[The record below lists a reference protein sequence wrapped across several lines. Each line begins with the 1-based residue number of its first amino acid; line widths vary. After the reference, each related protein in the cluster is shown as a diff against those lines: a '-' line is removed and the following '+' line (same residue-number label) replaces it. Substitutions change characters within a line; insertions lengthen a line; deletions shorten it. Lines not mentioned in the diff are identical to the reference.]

1 MKAEIITIGDE
12 ILIGQIVD
20 TNSAWLSGKLNDVG
34 FTVTRKLTVG
44 DSAEEIRYAL
54 AEAMG
59 ACDLVIITGGLGPTK
74 DDITKLTLA
83 GWFGC
88 GMRRD
93 EATYERNR
101 RVLEARGV
109 EYNEL
114 NKAQSMVPECCE
126 VLLNDNGTAPGM
138 WFEHEGKVLVSLPGV
153 PFEMKVLMEESVI
166 PRLSG
171 RFTLKKIVHRTV
183 ITFGLAESVLAAT
196 IAQWEDALPAW
207 MHLAYLPSPSQIRL
221 RLSAYDIEG
230 RDEEEEIYRRFS
242 ALEKIIHD
250 YVIGYGDET
259 VTSAAARLLES
270 KGASLSVAESCTG
283 GAISA
288 AFTAMAGASDYFLGG
303 VVSYKNGVKSEVLGV
318 SAETLEKYGAVSR
331 ETAEE
336 MVVGVKKLC
345 GSDYSI
351 ATTGVAGPSGGTQE
365 IPVGTVWIAVATPE
379 RVFSKK
385 FVFGKLRQQNI
396 ERATATAIN
405 MLRLI
410 LMGREKVFINEGIL

>member
-20 TNSAWLSGKLNDVG
+20 TNSAWLSGKLNDIG

-54 AEAMG
+54 EEAMS
-59 ACDLVIITGGLGPTK
+59 ACELVVTTGGLGPTK

-83 GWFGC
+83 DWFGC
-88 GMRRD
+88 GMKRD
-93 EATYERNR
+93 EDTYERNR

-109 EYNEL
+109 DYNEL

-126 VLLNDNGTAPGM
+126 ALPNYNGTAPGM
-138 WFEHEGKVLVSLPGV
+138 WFERDGKVLVSLPGV
-153 PFEMKVLMEESVI
+153 PFEMKVLTEDTVI
-166 PRLSG
+166 PRL
-171 RFTLKKIVHRTV
+171 FKEFVLKKIVHRTA

-196 IAQWEDALPAW
+196 IAGWEDALPTW

-221 RLSAYDIEG
+221 RLSAYDIDG
-230 RDEEEEIYRRFS
+230 RSEEEEIDRQFS
-242 ALEKIIHD
+242 ALEKIIPD

-259 VTSAAARLLES
+259 VASATARLLEN
-270 KGASLSVAESCTG
+270 KGATLSVAESCTG
-283 GAISA
+283 GALSA
-288 AFTAMAGASDYFLGG
+288 AFTAMAGASDYFLSG
-303 VVSYKNGVKSEVLGV
+303 VVSYTNAVKSDVLGV

-331 ETAEE
+331 RTAEE
-336 MVVGVKKLC
+336 MALGVKKLC
-345 GSDYSI
+345 GSDYAI
-351 ATTGVAGPSGGTQE
+351 ATTGVAGPSGGTPE
-365 IPVGTVWIAVATPE
+365 NPVGTVWIAVTAPE
-379 RVFSKK
+379 GVFSKK

-405 MLRLI
+405 ILRLT
-410 LMGREKVFINEGIL
+410 LMGREDVFINEGIL